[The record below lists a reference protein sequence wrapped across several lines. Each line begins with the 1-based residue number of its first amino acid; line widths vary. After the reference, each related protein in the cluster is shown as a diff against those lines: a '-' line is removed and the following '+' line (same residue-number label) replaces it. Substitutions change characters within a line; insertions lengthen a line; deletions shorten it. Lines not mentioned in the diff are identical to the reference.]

1 MELTDKYNL
10 VQAIEEP
17 TRERNTLDL
26 VFTNDIS
33 IFTHIEVTKSNLSDH
48 NQIEIS
54 TNFKTN
60 KMKINNDRT
69 KYSGETDFWKLNFYN
84 ENVSWKTI
92 NQEITEIPWQTL
104 FNNKSTETCINILL
118 TCLLMICIRFI
129 PKKNERSKNKIPR
142 ERKKLL
148 NRMKMLKREKHRT
161 HNNKSKEKI
170 DKKIQETEA
179 MLISHRQEER
189 MTKEKR
195 VIENMKD
202 NPKVLFDY
210 INKQKDRDT
219 KIVPFKI
226 NNEYI
231 YDGKEI

>member
-1 MELTDKYNL
+1 MG
-10 VQAIEEP
+10 

-48 NQIEIS
+48 NQIELS

-60 KMKINNDRT
+60 KIKISSEDQI
-69 KYSGETDFWKLNFYN
+69 YSGETEFWQLKIYN

-104 FNNKSTETCINILL
+104 FNNKSTEACTNILL
-118 TCLLMICIRFI
+118 KFLLMICIRLI
-129 PKKNERSKNKIPR
+129 PKKSKRSKNKIPR

-148 NRMKMLKREKHRT
+148 NRMKILKIEKHRT
-161 HNNKSKEKI
+161 HSSKSKEKI

-179 MLISHRQEER
+179 MLIS
-189 MTKEKR
+189 
-195 VIENMKD
+195 
-202 NPKVLFDY
+202 LL
-210 INKQKDRDT
+210 
-219 KIVPFKI
+219 
-226 NNEYI
+226 
-231 YDGKEI
+231 